1 MPNWYG
7 TTECWRHVC
16 CCADLQSGPWRFKM
30 RWLRFAVF
38 ILIVTVLQASL
49 LGIVAVTQLNI
60 KPNLL
65 LILLVFFA
73 IYCNTTDAIITSFA
87 IGFAADM
94 SIASAVGSQTV
105 SFGLFGTALAYLHRV
120 IAIRKMPY
128 QSLAIF
134 IIGTLVGL
142 LAHVLALLK
151 GQPAIPNIYTAIL
164 GTALYS
170 AVVGPFLFL
179 PTAWWM
185 RIKTHRFSR
194 R

>member
-1 MPNWYG
+1 
-7 TTECWRHVC
+7 
-16 CCADLQSGPWRFKM
+16 M

-49 LGIVAVTQLNI
+49 LDIVAVTKLNI
-60 KPNLL
+60 RPNLL
-65 LILLVFFA
+65 LTLLVFFA

-87 IGFAADM
+87 IGFVADI
-94 SIASAVGSQTV
+94 SIASAMGSQTI

-134 IIGTLVGL
+134 ITGSLIGA
-142 LAHVLALLK
+142 LAHLLALLK
-151 GQPAIPNIYTAIL
+151 GQAAISNIYTVIL

-170 AVVGPFLFL
+170 AIVGPFLFL
-179 PTAWWM
+179 PAAWWM

-194 R
+194 H

>member
-1 MPNWYG
+1 
-7 TTECWRHVC
+7 
-16 CCADLQSGPWRFKM
+16 M

-38 ILIVTVLQASL
+38 ILIVTVLQADL
-49 LGIVAVTQLNI
+49 LGMVAVTQWSI
-60 KPNLL
+60 RPNLL

-87 IGFAADM
+87 IGFAADI
-94 SIASAVGSQTV
+94 SIASAIMGSQTI

-134 IIGTLVGL
+134 ITGSLIGA
-142 LAHVLALLK
+142 LAHLLALLK
-151 GQPAIPNIYTAIL
+151 GQSTMSDLFTVIL

-170 AVVGPFLFL
+170 AIVGPFLFL
-179 PTAWWM
+179 PAAWWM
-185 RIKTHRFSR
+185 RIKTHHFSR
-194 R
+194 H